1 MIKRRRTFK
10 LTKSKALMDRTR
22 RRVARKGTK
31 KALVNRR
38 IKQINTS
45 FEAAHELEND

>member
-1 MIKRRRTFK
+1 MIKRRRTFG
-10 LTKSKALMDRTR
+10 LSKPNKFIDRTR

-38 IKQINTS
+38 IKQANTI
-45 FEAAHELEND
+45 FDEALILEND